1 MELILDVSI
10 DEVHLAFERIKERFP
25 EMVTITMDNDIL
37 FKMHKT
43 LEILLKVL
51 IYFCHPYHSWE
62 KGSIENVNGEVR
74 KFIPKGSDLSRYDKE
89 YIKLIEAHLNDRYME
104 CLSFK
109 TPQEMLDEYR
119 QNMKK
124 PLD

>member
-1 MELILDVSI
+1 MRYIWRLNESRKDS
-10 DEVHLAFERIKERFP
+10 RP
-25 EMVTITMDNDIL
+25 EMITITMDNDIL

-74 KFIPKGSDLSRYDKE
+74 KFIPKGSDLSQYNQEEIRE
-89 YIKLIEAHLNDRYME
+89 IEKHINGRYME
-104 CLSFK
+104 CLNFK

-119 QNMKK
+119 QNTKK
-124 PLD
+124 PLN